1 MAGIVQVEIRERTA
15 TVTLA
20 DPDRRNA
27 LGFAMFEGLDSA
39 LRTVANDGGLSVVL
53 LRGSGKDFCAGFDL
67 AAARED
73 PAAIGAFIE
82 RLSALLRQVRRL
94 PQVVVAAVQ
103 GSAIAGGCALVS
115 AADIVVASA
124 QAKLG
129 YPVHRLGVSPAVTLP
144 TLLSAIGS
152 GPARNLLLE
161 GRLIDGAAALRLGLA
176 HRLSRDDASV
186 AGDAQP
192 LCAGIAGHGRHALR
206 ATKAWLNELE
216 GADDDR
222 RFDAPARDS
231 AALAATPEAQALLR
245 SRLGPYA

>member
-1 MAGIVQVEIRERTA
+1 MPGIVQVEISERIA
-15 TVTLA
+15 TITLN

-39 LRTVANDGGLSVVL
+39 LRNVAGRSGVSVAL

-67 AAARED
+67 AAAR
-73 PAAIGAFIE
+73 AHGAVIGAFIE
-82 RLSALLRQVRRL
+82 RLSALLRAVRRL

-115 AADIVVASA
+115 AADVVVASA

-144 TLLSAIGS
+144 TLLAAIGS
-152 GPARNLLLE
+152 GPARSLLLE

-176 HRLSRDDASV
+176 HRLSRDDAAV
-186 AGDAQP
+186 GADAAA
-192 LCAGIAGHGRHALR
+192 LSAVIAAHGPHALR

-231 AALAATPEAQALLR
+231 AALAATAEAQAALR
-245 SRLGPYA
+245 AFLDR